1 MDICVALMPAL
12 RDYIG
17 MNDEL
22 QYKMP
27 ASGTEPEVIMPLSSG
42 RVRSGKARM
51 DKLTPEER
59 RQLARRGAEARWNRE
74 GQETDAVIYRAS
86 HTGKLTLQLGEEELV
101 IQCAV
106 LDDKV
111 TRVISRNAVFR
122 AFGRTKRGRAKSE
135 NRVPNMPSFMDAK
148 NLQPF
153 IVKNIDGGLS
163 QITYRD
169 LDGRLNTG
177 YNAILL
183 PKLCNVYLDA
193 RRAKA
198 TTHGQNKLADSAE
211 ILLGALGTVGI
222 VALVDEATGFQDV
235 RDRQALEE
243 ILNQYIGSELAKWVK
258 RFPDEFYKEVF
269 RLRGWHYDPTN
280 SRRPMQMAKLTID
293 LVYDRI
299 GPGITKELQ
308 EKRQEIYAAT
318 GRRGKLQQIL
328 TPEIGHPALQ
338 HHLSGLIFMAKSF
351 RNNDWHGFYE
361 AVERVAKRYNRTML
375 LPFTDDPAETYPSEP
390 QQPTLQ

>member
-1 MDICVALMPAL
+1 
-12 RDYIG
+12 
-17 MNDEL
+17 MNDQNEDTL
-22 QYKMP
+22 P
-27 ASGTEPEVIMPLSSG
+27 VILTPSPSG

-51 DKLTPEER
+51 EKMTPEER
-59 RQLARRGAEARWNRE
+59 SELARQGASARWSRVGE
-74 GQETDAVIYRAS
+74 IDQVIYRAS
-86 HTGKLTLQLGEEELV
+86 HTGKLTLRLGEEDLV

-135 NRVPNMPSFMDAK
+135 NRVPNMPTFMDAK

-153 IVKNIDGGLS
+153 VIKNIDGGLN
-163 QITYRD
+163 QIAYKD
-169 LDGRLNTG
+169 IEGRLNTG
-177 YNAILL
+177 YNALLL

-193 RRAKA
+193 RRARA
-198 TTHGQNKLADSAE
+198 TTVGQNKLAEAAE

-243 ILNQYIGSELAKWVK
+243 ILNQYIGSELAKWAK

-269 RLRGWHYDPTN
+269 RLQGWHYDPTN

-299 GPGITKELQ
+299 GPGLTKELQ
-308 EKRQEIYAAT
+308 GKRQEIYEAT

-328 TPEIGHPALQ
+328 TPEVGHPALQ
-338 HHLSGLIFMAKSF
+338 HHLSGLIFLAKSYAD
-351 RNNDWHGFYE
+351 NDWMGFYS
-361 AVERVAKRYNRTML
+361 AVDRVAKRYNRTML
-375 LPFTDDPAETYPSEP
+375 LPFADEPIGASASEL
-390 QQPTLQ
+390 TA

>member
-1 MDICVALMPAL
+1 MHYSC
-12 RDYIG
+12 
-17 MNDEL
+17 MNDEN
-22 QYKMP
+22 QDTMP
-27 ASGTEPEVIMPLSSG
+27 VILTPPPSG

-51 DKLTPEER
+51 EKMTPEER
-59 RQLARRGAEARWNRE
+59 SELARQGASARWNRE
-74 GQETDAVIYRAS
+74 GDADQVIYRAS
-86 HTGKLTLQLGEEELV
+86 HTGKLTLRLGEEDLV

-135 NRVPNMPSFMDAK
+135 NRVPNMPTFMDAK

-153 IVKNIDGGLS
+153 VIKNIDGGLN
-163 QITYRD
+163 QLAYKDIE
-169 LDGRLNTG
+169 GRLNTG
-177 YNAILL
+177 YNALLL

-198 TTHGQNKLADSAE
+198 TTVGQNKLAEAAE

-243 ILNQYIGSELAKWVK
+243 ILNQYIGSELAKWAK

-269 RLRGWHYDPTN
+269 RLQGWHYDPTN

-299 GPGITKELQ
+299 GPGLTKELQ
-308 EKRQEIYAAT
+308 GKRQEIYEAT

-328 TPEIGHPALQ
+328 TPEVGHPALQ
-338 HHLSGLIFMAKSF
+338 HHLSGLIFLAKAHAD
-351 RNNDWHGFYE
+351 NDWRGFYS
-361 AVERVAKRYNRTML
+361 AVDRVAKRYNRTML
-375 LPFTDDPAETYPSEP
+375 LPFTDEPIGASSNAPPQPS
-390 QQPTLQ
+390 QQ